1 MKLNTCFLLLFA
13 VFFGCSSDSNTA
25 DEENTPSDYKQQMR
39 NFVIGISNSAKK
51 ANPNF
56 AVIPQNGIELVTKNG
71 EENGELAMDYL
82 NAIDGN
88 GQEDLFYGYD
98 EDDKATPVTDSNYLQ
113 SFLDISKKQGK
124 TILVTDY
131 CSTPANMSNSVLLNS
146 NKNYISFAADHREL
160 DNIPDFPLK
169 IRNENAAVITEL
181 RQAQNFLYLINLEKY
196 GSKSQFITA
205 VKATN
210 YDVLIMD
217 LFFNDGVTFSK
228 AEIEQ
233 LKNKANGGK
242 RMIVCY
248 MSIGEAENYRY
259 YWNPTWNSNAPIWL
273 DSLNPDWPGNYKV
286 KYWNADWQAII
297 YGNSNSYL
305 EKIIAAG
312 FDGIYLDIIDAF
324 EFYEN

>member
-312 FDGIYLDIIDAF
+312 FGGVYLDIIDAF

>member
-98 EDDKATPVTDSNYLQ
+98 EDDKVTPVTDSNYLQ

-169 IRNENAAVITEL
+169 IKNENAAVITEL

-196 GSKSQFITA
+196 SSKSQFITA

-217 LFFNDGVTFSK
+217 LFFNGVTFSK

-242 RMIVCY
+242 RMVVCY

>member
-1 MKLNTCFLLLFA
+1 
-13 VFFGCSSDSNTA
+13 
-25 DEENTPSDYKQQMR
+25 
-39 NFVIGISNSAKK
+39 
-51 ANPNF
+51 
-56 AVIPQNGIELVTKNG
+56 
-71 EENGELAMDYL
+71 
-82 NAIDGN
+82 
-88 GQEDLFYGYD
+88 
-98 EDDKATPVTDSNYLQ
+98 
-113 SFLDISKKQGK
+113 
-124 TILVTDY
+124 
-131 CSTPANMSNSVLLNS
+131 MSNSVLLNS

>member
-56 AVIPQNGIELVTKNG
+56 AVIPQNEIELVTKNG

-113 SFLDISKKQGK
+113 FFLDISKKQGK

-217 LFFNDGVTFSK
+217 LFFNGVTFSK

-242 RMIVCY
+242 RMVVCY

-312 FDGIYLDIIDAF
+312 FDGVYLDIIDAF

>member
-25 DEENTPSDYKQQMR
+25 DEENTSSDYKQQMR

-98 EDDKATPVTDSNYLQ
+98 EDDNATPVTDSNYLQ

-217 LFFNDGVTFSK
+217 LFFNGVTFSK

-242 RMIVCY
+242 RMVVCY

-312 FDGIYLDIIDAF
+312 FDGVYLDIIDAF

>member
-98 EDDKATPVTDSNYLQ
+98 EDDKATPVIDSNYLQ

-217 LFFNDGVTFSK
+217 LFFNGVTFSK

>member
-98 EDDKATPVTDSNYLQ
+98 EDDNATPVTDSNYLQ

-169 IRNENAAVITEL
+169 IKNENAAVITEL

-217 LFFNDGVTFSK
+217 LFFNGVTFSK

-242 RMIVCY
+242 RMVVCY

-312 FDGIYLDIIDAF
+312 FDGVYLDIIDAF

>member
-217 LFFNDGVTFSK
+217 LFFNGVTFSK

-242 RMIVCY
+242 RMVVCY

-312 FDGIYLDIIDAF
+312 FDGVYLDIIDAF